1 VEAATV
7 MGVRDVRI
15 LEPDF
20 APNVILNIT
29 IYTPYAES
37 VDIVFLEVRI
47 QTTLLI
53 WDKLL

>member
-1 VEAATV
+1 M